1 MKSYYEIMGF
11 NLAEES
17 KKIDEVKNLPIIEL
31 YTGQIFDNMQIAS
44 EFYNVPMRTIF
55 YHCKP
60 LRARDRRG
68 LDEHFHK
75 LGLPLIFDYLRDPTT
90 EEYAFL
96 EFYNYAHRKEYED
109 YRNRYNRKVKLLNTG
124 EVFKNVEDARHYYDF
139 PYDSIKGIIN
149 VCLGKRAS
157 YPTKVDN
164 PGHWVFID

>member
-17 KKIDEVKNLPIIEL
+17 KKIDEVKNLPIIEM
-31 YTGQIFDNMQIAS
+31 YTGHIFDNMQIAS

-55 YHCKP
+55 YHCKS
-60 LRARDRRG
+60 LRARDKRV
-68 LDEHFHK
+68 LDEYFYS
-75 LGLPLIFDYLRDPTT
+75 LDLPLIHDYLLDPATKT
-90 EEYAFL
+90 IASL
-96 EFYNYAHRKEYED
+96 EFYNYDHRKEYEQN
-109 YRNRYNRKVKLLNTG
+109 RNRYNRRVKLLNTG
-124 EVFKNVEDARHYYDF
+124 EIFKNVEEARYYYNF
-139 PYDSIKGIIN
+139 PYESIKGIIN